1 MKNDELLQSDVEQEL
16 RWEPGVSAERI
27 GVSVSGGV
35 VELNGHV
42 ESYFEKWAA
51 ERATMRVANASA
63 VASAIEVDLPS
74 TAVRSDADIARAAD
88 DHLAWNACVP
98 DTVRLQVTAGRVQ
111 LQGTVEWQYQR
122 QAAESAIRWLNGV
135 RGVSNEIAIK
145 PLVGAADV
153 KDRITE
159 ALMRNASLDA
169 RHITVETSG
178 DAVTLRGVVRS
189 WAERDEV
196 ERAAWSA
203 PGVATVED
211 LLGIV

>member
-74 TAVRSDADIARAAD
+74 TAVRSDADIARAAV

-98 DTVRLQVTAGRVQ
+98 DTVRLQVTAGLVQ

-145 PLVGAADV
+145 PLAGAADV